1 MVKFTTLTPF
11 SLLFSCRLSFPIL
24 FYLKISFLPPFA
36 LKSSHIFHMVLQELI
51 EYILWFLIKAI
62 LFIIITTMCFYYELE
77 NSGLN
82 MNNMQFETTTIKNM
96 SLRSL

>member
-1 MVKFTTLTPF
+1 
-11 SLLFSCRLSFPIL
+11 
-24 FYLKISFLPPFA
+24 
-36 LKSSHIFHMVLQELI
+36 MVLQELI
-51 EYILWFLIKAI
+51 EYILWFLIKAL